1 MRSARKPAPSV
12 WLGEAVRAVRAW
24 GMNDIS
30 VRVLQEDD
38 WQAYREVRLA
48 ALRESPEAFL
58 ATYAEE
64 ALRPEEYWRSR
75 MVQAHR
81 LLAIR
86 DGEPVGV
93 ASVDMIEG
101 APQSADFHDLW
112 VTADARNTGVA
123 SRLVQIAVDQ
133 AIRDGCSQLY
143 YWVSTENGRAIGF
156 AINAGFR
163 LTSERRT
170 TPIKNSEFGDQ
181 EIALVLSLVD
191 DPAEVATSTPSRRT
205 SRPGPR

>member
-1 MRSARKPAPSV
+1 MS
-12 WLGEAVRAVRAW
+12 
-24 GMNDIS
+24 DIS

-38 WQAYREVRLA
+38 WHAYRQVRLA
-48 ALRESPEAFL
+48 ALQESPEAYL

-64 ALRPEEYWRSR
+64 ATRPEQYWRKC

-81 LLAIR
+81 LLAVR
-86 DGEPVGV
+86 DGEPIGV
-93 ASVDMIEG
+93 ASVEMIEG
-101 APQSADFHDLW
+101 APQSADVYDLW
-112 VTADARNTGVA
+112 VTPEARNSGVA

-133 AIRDGCSQLY
+133 AIQDGCTELY

-170 TPIKNSEFGDQ
+170 TRIENKEFGDQ
-181 EIALVLSLVD
+181 EIALVLALGN
-191 DPAEVATSTPSRRT
+191 DPAAVATSTPSRLT
-205 SRPGPR
+205 SKPGPR

>member
-1 MRSARKPAPSV
+1 
-12 WLGEAVRAVRAW
+12 
-24 GMNDIS
+24 MNDIS

-38 WQAYREVRLA
+38 WHAYLEVRLA
-48 ALRESPEAFL
+48 ALRESPKAFV

-64 ALRPEEYWRSR
+64 ATRPEHYWRNC

-81 LLAIR
+81 LLAVR
-86 DGEPVGV
+86 HGEPVGV
-93 ASVDMIEG
+93 ASVEMIEG

-112 VTADARNTGVA
+112 VTPEARNTGVA
-123 SRLVQIAVDQ
+123 SRLVQTAADQ
-133 AIRDGCSQLY
+133 AIRDGFTKLY
-143 YWVSTENGRAIGF
+143 YWASTENGRAIGF

-181 EIALVLSLVD
+181 EIALVLSLAN
-191 DPAEVATSTPSRRT
+191 DPAAVATSTQARLT
-205 SRPGPR
+205 SRPGPH

>member
-1 MRSARKPAPSV
+1 MS
-12 WLGEAVRAVRAW
+12 E
-24 GMNDIS
+24 IS

-38 WQAYREVRLA
+38 WPAYREIRLA
-48 ALRESPEAFL
+48 ALRESPEAFV

-64 ALRPEEYWRSR
+64 AKRPEQYWRNC

-81 LLAIR
+81 LLAVR

-93 ASVDMIEG
+93 ASVERVKG
-101 APQSADFHDLW
+101 EPESADFRDLW
-112 VTADARNTGVA
+112 VMPKARNTGVA
-123 SRLVQIAVDQ
+123 SRLVQTAADQ
-133 AIRDGCSQLY
+133 AIQGGCTKLY

-163 LTSERRT
+163 LTSKRRT

-181 EIALVLSLVD
+181 EIALVLSLAN
-191 DPAEVATSTPSRRT
+191 DPAAVATSTQSRL
-205 SRPGPR
+205 SSKAGPH